1 MKDRCYFS
9 LSVMFVLFVFSF
21 IGCSFLPENVR
32 KLIPEDLTKILR
44 PSAGQSAT
52 PADWIYDKTLNP
64 IVGKIY
70 TSKVEKARKENKLL
84 TEGARFEQIKHV
96 FLELKNAVEKSP
108 IYGKS
113 AKKIKWTLNIID
125 NPNTENAFAWP
136 GGKILI
142 YTGIFE
148 HFVKNDAELAAVLG
162 HEITHLLERH
172 AIKRIEKNLKMIGVA
187 GIVSL
192 ASWKKIEQQDPKVIA
207 AVLTGLGIA
216 TKLEDARFTR
226 NHEKAADIQGLFIAA
241 DAGYHPNDTLGLWLR
256 FKEQGASMFDYFKIH
271 PNGDARFNNIA
282 RNKNAAIA
290 RYEHSQTKKNEIQA
304 IHVSDTTK

>member
-1 MKDRCYFS
+1 MKNRYYFS
-9 LSVMFVLFVFSF
+9 LSVMFVLFIFLFS
-21 IGCSFLPENVR
+21 GCSFLPENVR
-32 KLIPEDLTKILR
+32 KFIPKDLAKIL
-44 PSAGQSAT
+44 PASAGESAS
-52 PADWIYDKTLNP
+52 PADWIYDRSLNP
-64 IVGKIY
+64 VVEKIY

-84 TEGARFEQIKHV
+84 TKGARFEQIEHV
-96 FLELKNAVEKSP
+96 FLELKNAVEESP

-125 NPNTENAFAWP
+125 DPDTENAFAWP

-187 GIVSL
+187 GVL
-192 ASWKKIEQQDPKVIA
+192 TMASWKNIEQQDPKVIA
-207 AVLTGLGIA
+207 AVLAGLGIA
-216 TKLEDARFTR
+216 SKLEDARFTR
-226 NHEKAADIQGLFIAA
+226 NHEKAADVQGLFIAA

-256 FKEQGASMFDYFKIH
+256 FKEQGSSLFDYFKIH
-271 PNGDARFNNIA
+271 PNGNTRFKNIA
-282 RNKNAAIA
+282 NNKNAAIA
-290 RYEHSQTKKNEIQA
+290 RYERSQTKKNEIQT
-304 IHVSDTTK
+304 IHVSDTTR